1 MKRYNSRWGKLL
13 DYVDGLLYVVG
24 CFAVTLL
31 FVGIMGIIGK
41 LAWYMFK
48 VFI

>member
-1 MKRYNSRWGKLL
+1 MSRYVNRWEGLL
-13 DYVDGLLYVVG
+13 RYVDGLLYVVG